1 MFWKHIEKLK
11 NMKSNNLFKRNLV
24 FLLSLGTL
32 ILSGVATYSSFL
44 YKQST
49 ETSAAVG
56 NYTTNPNTYYTSVE
70 NKTQNQLLWGL
81 HDLMISTHRTYTH
94 YDDMGKYNYQS
105 YTDKDP
111 NNSNNILAWYS
122 RASIPKAWSGGLYDR
137 EHVWPQSLSENL
149 FGKTGAGSDMH
160 HIRPTIVNI
169 NGTRGNKLFGNVGN
183 SYSTVTYGTNNL
195 ISKYT
200 SNIFEPHDQ
209 VKGDAARI
217 IMYLYVHYNSSKALG
232 NGSNVESYTT
242 TLPITNV
249 IQGATNK
256 AAFDLLLNWHELDP
270 VDNLEIA
277 RNNQVAIYQ
286 GNRNPFIDRPEF
298 ASYIWGEGTAPTAL
312 SISPNTYS
320 IAINEEKTLS
330 VTPTPTNANKSV
342 NWSSSNSN
350 VVGVTNGII
359 KGISAGTA
367 TITAAS
373 TLNSSVKATATVT
386 VSHVGVTSV
395 SLPSTITMNL
405 NETQTIIPTFVPSN
419 ASNKNVTWNSSNT
432 SVATI
437 HSTSG
442 LVTAKKVGNS
452 TITVTTQDGNK
463 VATSALEVTEVGGAE
478 VTYTVSS
485 TTSVTT
491 SGTQPPGSTAT
502 YSQTYSATPGQHTK
516 GNSATL
522 TLQKY
527 LGYKINKI
535 ILSMRS
541 NKSNG
546 AGKLDYSSNGGSSYI
561 NIIPESAFN
570 TSNWNGAYIDTSYVD
585 IEKSLN
591 IIATS
596 SDIIFKITATVN
608 SLYCESFTIIY
619 DAYVVLDSLQIVSSP
634 TQMSYFEG
642 EGFNYAGLKVLA
654 HYSNNT
660 SNDVTEDVDINPDP
674 LTYGTTYVTI
684 SYTDGEVTK
693 SVNLSGISV
702 TKLVLSSIVI
712 NSCPY
717 VTTYPLGSAQ
727 DFMGLTLLATYTNG
741 HTAIINDGYTTSL
754 NTMLLGEQVVNVNY
768 GGKATSFDAY
778 VTNENANVGVSVTP
792 LQQAVAWSNYFLE
805 LTSPTCLEM
814 SGNFSPYWS
823 KLKTEFNYFASA
835 SKNQLF
841 YNESNNSAIDEAI
854 ERYIFIVKKYSSLDD
869 FITNSDNETLN
880 ANIKENLF
888 YKNDNYLLQLVIF
901 LSLLTPSVLYF
912 YFKLK
917 KKRLN

>member
-24 FLLSLGTL
+24 FLLSLGAL
-32 ILSGVATYSSFL
+32 ILSGVATYSSFF
-44 YKQST
+44 YKQGT

-81 HDLMISTHRTYTH
+81 HDLMISTHRTYT
-94 YDDMGKYNYQS
+94 NYADNGGNLYQTT
-105 YTDKDP
+105 TDYDP
-111 NNSNNILAWYS
+111 NNPNNILCWYS
-122 RASIPKAWSGGLYDR
+122 RASISKSWSGHYNR
-137 EHVWPQSLSENL
+137 EHVWPKSLSNGVFDEAY
-149 FGKTGAGSDMH
+149 GGSDMH
-160 HIRPTIVNI
+160 HIRPTIVHI
-169 NGTRGNKLFGNVGN
+169 NSNRGNSKFGYVGS
-183 SYSTVTYGTNNL
+183 SYSQSTYGTGNL

-200 SNIFEPHDQ
+200 SSIFEPHDQ

-217 IMYLYVHYNSSKALG
+217 IMYMYVHYNSSKALG
-232 NGSNVESYTT
+232 NGSNVESYTGT
-242 TLPITNV
+242 MPITNV
-249 IQGATNK
+249 MQGATDK
-256 AAFDLLLNWHELDP
+256 AAFDLLLQWHELDP
-270 VDNLEIA
+270 VDSLEIT

-298 ASYIWGEGTAPTAL
+298 ASYIWGEAAAPTAL

-342 NWSSSNSN
+342 NWSSSNSS
-350 VVGVTNGII
+350 VVSVTNGII
-359 KGISAGTA
+359 KGISTGTA
-367 TITAAS
+367 TITATS

-405 NETQTIIPTFVPSN
+405 NETQTIIPTFIPSN

-463 VATSALEVTEVGGAE
+463 VATSALEVSDAAGVE
-478 VTYTVSS
+478 VTYSIATK
-485 TTSVTT
+485 TSVTT
-491 SGTQPPGSTAT
+491 SGTKPPGSSAT
-502 YSQTYSATPGQHTK
+502 YSQTFSTVGQYT
-516 GNSATL
+516 GNAKDTGTL
-522 TLQKY
+522 TLSGY
-527 LGYKINKI
+527 LGYKITKI
-535 ILSMRS
+535 VLSM
-541 NKSNG
+541 KSNGSSG
-546 AGKLDYSSNGGSSYI
+546 AGKLDYSSTGGSSFT
-561 NIIPESAFN
+561 NIIPDSAFN
-570 TSNWNGAYIDTSYVD
+570 TSNWHGAWSTSYVN

-596 SDIIFKITATVN
+596 SNIIFKITASQN
-608 SLYCESFTIIY
+608 SLYCESFTIVY
-619 DAYVVLDSLQIVSSP
+619 DTYVVLDSLQIVSSP

-702 TKLVLSSIVI
+702 TKLVLNSIVI

-717 VTTYPLGSAQ
+717 VTTYPLGSPQ

-768 GGKATSFDAY
+768 GGKSTSFDAY
-778 VTNENANVGVSVTP
+778 ITNENANVGVNVTP

-823 KLKTEFNYFASA
+823 KLKTEFNYFTSA

-880 ANIKENLF
+880 ANIKEGLF
-888 YKNDNYLLQLVIF
+888 YKNDNYLLQLVIL